1 MTKLGLVLSGGGA
14 KGAYEIGVYKA
25 LKKLNKSIDIVTGTS
40 IGAINGM
47 FVAQKDLKGALKLWK
62 NMSFKTIYD
71 EEEFPLM
78 EDEALTKI
86 YIQYAKNFINE
97 GGLDIYKMK
106 NIFDKY
112 FKPHKFYS
120 SNIDYGL
127 VTYNFSQNKPVL
139 KTKKDLPKEQV
150 KDYILASASC
160 YPAFK
165 PYLIN
170 DEMYID
176 GGYYDNL
183 PINLAI
189 DMGATEIIAVDLRAI
204 GFKKNVKDKTVDIT
218 YIAPRNKIGSFLVF
232 DKNQAKKSIKLGYND
247 TMKTY
252 GKLEGNIFTFK
263 KYNLIKN
270 YNKYAENFEKKLKE
284 IFKITDNK
292 LLNKIFETDIF
303 KGILNNKTLY
313 NNFNSLIETAG
324 KIFNF
329 DETTIYNIKSYNKGL
344 LTSLSNTEYISLE
357 EISIKNKNIENLLDK
372 RKIVKYFYKQIENN
386 TISFKY
392 IIPFPNE
399 FLVALYIYT
408 IKSPHLI
415 YWYKDKYDKIK

>member
-252 GKLEGNIFTFK
+252 G
-263 KYNLIKN
+263 
-270 YNKYAENFEKKLKE
+270 
-284 IFKITDNK
+284 
-292 LLNKIFETDIF
+292 
-303 KGILNNKTLY
+303 
-313 NNFNSLIETAG
+313 
-324 KIFNF
+324 
-329 DETTIYNIKSYNKGL
+329 
-344 LTSLSNTEYISLE
+344 
-357 EISIKNKNIENLLDK
+357 
-372 RKIVKYFYKQIENN
+372 
-386 TISFKY
+386 
-392 IIPFPNE
+392 
-399 FLVALYIYT
+399 
-408 IKSPHLI
+408 
-415 YWYKDKYDKIK
+415 